1 MKKVCFLILLI
12 GLTCKMNAQMTE
24 NPTVDNTRATGAY
37 IGAVIVTPDLTAIG
51 LNVTFAGYD
60 WITISP
66 STRIEYNNPQTGSLE
81 TRRILRMENINGGT
95 LSMGTKYYYLPS
107 NVAMLVFPSI
117 PKGVRKIN
125 LIEEGKW
132 KWYGINI
139 TPRADVD
146 VKQIATTEEEIN
158 RLIANSKNSYA
169 GMYEQLSSTETS
181 PAIYRLAFVQNDEGT
196 FLVYV
201 GSTNTIGTWKCG
213 ETKAVLRPTVSK
225 SIYKADW
232 YMGDKTL
239 SSAVITFEG
248 ATMKLHVDNNSSDNF
263 FVRMSGGTQF
273 DDANTYS
280 EKWSGTG
287 FALKE
292 GYVLTNYHVVD
303 EASIINIYGIG
314 GDFTNGVKATVVGS
328 DKSNDLALLK
338 ISGNVPA
345 SFNTIPYGFKS
356 KIADVGEDVYV
367 LGYPL
372 TATMGE
378 EVKLTNGIISART
391 GFDGDVSQYQIS
403 APVQP
408 GNSGGPLIDYNGN
421 VIGVVCAKHR
431 GAENVSYA
439 VKTSQVRNLIES
451 VSDLSIM
458 NTTNSLQGKSLKNQ
472 VKSVNKYVYII
483 KCSK

>member
-1 MKKVCFLILLI
+1 MLLI
-12 GLTCKMNAQMTE
+12 GFTCKLNAQITE
-24 NPTVDNTRATGAY
+24 NPTVDNTRAKGAF
-37 IGAVIVTPDLTAIG
+37 IGGVIVAPEITAVG
-51 LNVTFAGYD
+51 LNISFVGYK

-66 STRIEYNNPQTGSLE
+66 STRIEYHNPQTGILE
-81 TRRILRMENINGGT
+81 SRQILRLENYNGAT
-95 LSMGTKYYYLPS
+95 LNLGTKYYSLPS
-107 NVAMLVFPSI
+107 NMAILIFPSI
-117 PKGVRKIN
+117 PRGVRKIN
-125 LIEEGKW
+125 LIEEGNW
-132 KWYGINI
+132 KWYGINF
-139 TPRADVD
+139 TPRADVE
-146 VKQIATTEEEIN
+146 VKRIATTEEEIH
-158 RLIANSKNSYA
+158 RLIANSKNSNA
-169 GMYEQLSSTETS
+169 GMYEQLSSTESS
-181 PAIYRLAFVQNDEGT
+181 PAIYRLAFIQNDEGA

-201 GSTNTIGTWKCG
+201 GSTSTIGTWKCG
-213 ETKAVLRPTVSK
+213 EIKAVLRPTVSK

-232 YMGDKTL
+232 YMLHKTL
-239 SSAVITFEG
+239 STAVITFEG
-248 ATMKLHVDNNSSDNF
+248 ATMKLHIYENNSDNVY
-263 FVRMSGGTQF
+263 VRMAGGTQF
-273 DDANTYS
+273 NDANTYS

-287 FALKE
+287 FALKG

-303 EASIINIYGIG
+303 EASTINIYGIG

-338 ISGNVPA
+338 LSGEVPA

-391 GFDGDVSQYQIS
+391 GFDGNVSQYQIS

-408 GNSGGPLIDYNGN
+408 GNSGGPLIDYNGD
-421 VIGVVCAKHR
+421 VIGVVCAKHLE
-431 GAENVSYA
+431 AENVSYA
-439 VKTSQVRNLIES
+439 VKTSQVKNLIES
-451 VSDLSIM
+451 VSDLSVM
-458 NTTNSLQGKSLKNQ
+458 NTTNMLQGKSLKEQ

>member
-1 MKKVCFLILLI
+1 MKKVLLLLLLM
-12 GLTCKMNAQMTE
+12 GFVCKSNAQKTE
-24 NPTVDNTRATGAY
+24 NPVVDNTRATGAY
-37 IGAVIVTPDLTAIG
+37 VASVIVSPDITAIALG
-51 LNVTFAGYD
+51 VSIGYGK
-60 WITISP
+60 WVRISP
-66 STRIEYNNPQTGSLE
+66 QTRIEYNNPQTGALE
-81 TRRILRMENINGGT
+81 TRQILRLRDDNGGS
-95 LSMGTKYYYLPS
+95 LSMGTKYTYLPS
-107 NVAMLVFPSI
+107 NMFWLEFPAL
-117 PKGVRKIN
+117 PRNVKKIN

-139 TPRADVD
+139 TPRGDVD

-158 RLIANSKNSYA
+158 RLIANSKNSNA
-169 GMYEQLSSTETS
+169 GMYEQLNSTETS

-196 FLVYV
+196 FIIYV
-201 GSTNTIGTWKCG
+201 GSTNAIGTWKCG
-213 ETKAVLRPTVSK
+213 EVKAVLRPTVSK

-232 YMGDKTL
+232 YMGNKTL

-248 ATMKLHVDNNSSDNF
+248 ATMKLHIDENISDNV
-263 FVRMSGGTQF
+263 FVRMSGGANH
-273 DDANTYS
+273 DDANVYA

-287 FALKE
+287 FALKG
-292 GYVLTNYHVVD
+292 GYILTNFHVVE
-303 EASIINIYGIG
+303 EANVINVYGIG
-314 GDFTNGVKATVVGS
+314 GDFANGIKATVIGS

-338 ISGNVPA
+338 ISGSVPA
-345 SFNTIPYGFKS
+345 SFNSIPYGFKS

-378 EVKLTNGIISART
+378 EVKLTNGIISAKT

-421 VIGVVCAKHR
+421 VIGVICAKHR

-439 VKTSQVRNLIES
+439 VKTSQVQNLIES
-451 VSDLSIM
+451 VSDLSII
-458 NTTNSLQGKSLKNQ
+458 NTTNTLQGKSLKDQ

>member
-1 MKKVCFLILLI
+1 MFLL
-12 GLTCKMNAQMTE
+12 GLTCEIDAQMTE
-24 NPTVDNTRATGAY
+24 NPVVDNTRATGAY

-66 STRIEYNNPQTGSLE
+66 STRIEYNNPQTGRLE
-81 TRRILRMENINGGT
+81 TRRILRMENVNGGT

-117 PKGVRKIN
+117 PKGVGKIN
-125 LIEEGKW
+125 LIEEDRW
-132 KWYGINI
+132 KWYGINF

-146 VKQIATTEEEIN
+146 VKRIATTEEEIN
-158 RLIANSKNSYA
+158 RLITNSKNSNA

-181 PAIYRLAFVQNDEGT
+181 PSIYRLAFIQNDEGT

-201 GSTNTIGTWKCG
+201 GSTNAIGTWKCG
-213 ETKAVLRPTVSK
+213 EIKAVLRPTVSK

-232 YMGDKTL
+232 YMGNKTL
-239 SSAVITFEG
+239 SSAVISFEG
-248 ATMKLHVDNNSSDNF
+248 ATMKLHVDAVSSDDV

-273 DDANTYS
+273 EDANTYS

-287 FALKE
+287 FALKG
-292 GYVLTNYHVVD
+292 GYVLTNFHVVD

-345 SFNTIPYGFKS
+345 SFKTIPYGFKS

-378 EVKLTNGIISART
+378 EVKLTNGIISAKT

-439 VKTSQVRNLIES
+439 VKTSQVKNLIES

-458 NTTNSLQGKSLKNQ
+458 NTTNSLQGKSLKDQ

>member
-37 IGAVIVTPDLTAIG
+37 IGAVIVTPDFTAIG

-81 TRRILRMENINGGT
+81 SRRILRMENINNGT

-139 TPRADVD
+139 TPRGDVD
-146 VKQIATTEEEIN
+146 VKRIATTEEEIN
-158 RLIANSKNSYA
+158 RLIANSKSSYA

-201 GSTNTIGTWKCG
+201 GSTNAVGTWKCG
-213 ETKAVLRPTVSK
+213 EIKAVLRPTVSK

-232 YMGDKTL
+232 YMGNKTL

-248 ATMKLHVDNNSSDNF
+248 ATMKLHFDDNSSNVY
-263 FVRMSGGTQF
+263 VRMSGGAQF

-287 FALKE
+287 FALKG

-451 VSDLSIM
+451 VSDLSIV
-458 NTTNSLQGKSLKNQ
+458 NTTNSLQGKSLKDQ